1 MKLLIAIIV
10 SIVLNIA
17 LAFIGQ
23 GRFIFDI
30 LILAACIW
38 IAAPL
43 FLFSGIFLAV
53 AYRKPN
59 PVMISIGQWM
69 LLASFILGSTFISVY
84 FGRLLND
91 KRINEAKGYCEE
103 LAVQLEK
110 ARDTS
115 GVYPSNLTMFI
126 EQSSPPR
133 ILQNGNLYYHSQGS
147 NYSITFSDPGGM
159 MNGWDFIGSTKEWH
173 RFD

>member
-1 MKLLIAIIV
+1 MKLLVGIV
-10 SIVLNIA
+10 ASIVLNIG
-17 LAFIGQ
+17 LTFIGQ

-38 IAAPL
+38 VAAPL
-43 FLFSGIFLAV
+43 FLFSGIFLAI

-69 LLASFILGSTFISVY
+69 LLASIVLGSTLMAAY
-84 FGRLLND
+84 FGGLLND
-91 KRINEAKGYCEE
+91 KRINEAKVYCEE
-103 LAVQLEK
+103 LAVQLDK
-110 ARDTS
+110 ARDTA
-115 GVYPSNLTMFI
+115 GVYPTNLTMFI
-126 EQSSPPR
+126 EHTPPPR